1 MIFST
6 QGERDAT
13 LAEVREDTAP
23 LRMPPRPKSVVAL
36 AVPPPV
42 SPTAAVQMANEDM
55 DRARRLQL
63 YRQQLAQEDDLAE
76 SDTDAVV
83 KQTLRGNPGA
93 VAEDTAQDS
102 KLLEATTTKE
112 TATKETAAKET
123 AAKETAA
130 KSAPTKKKKETAK
143 QKTSATAK
151 PKLADRS
158 LAEAPK
164 TEEQS
169 TSTKAITNTAPE
181 APPETKPKGASSV
194 SQPEQAKRA
203 AEDIKAAL
211 RRTKAALSQEKAA
224 VATYKK
230 WKEKIQAFK
239 EKAQMHTAAVTK
251 EHNADLKGGIDA
263 LTREEIANQQRR
275 LRDAQQKMRKLKQA
289 TAQKLEAAAAAKKA
303 AHNALARAAETVP
316 ETSETATSQ
325 TGLPD
330 TASAK

>member
-63 YRQQLAQEDDLAE
+63 YRQQLAQEDDFAE

-102 KLLEATTTKE
+102 KLLEAT
-112 TATKETAAKET
+112 AT
-123 AAKETAA
+123 KETAA
-130 KSAPTKKKKETAK
+130 KSAPTRKKKETAK

-194 SQPEQAKRA
+194 SQPEQ
-203 AEDIKAAL
+203 
-211 RRTKAALSQEKAA
+211 
-224 VATYKK
+224 
-230 WKEKIQAFK
+230 
-239 EKAQMHTAAVTK
+239 
-251 EHNADLKGGIDA
+251 
-263 LTREEIANQQRR
+263 
-275 LRDAQQKMRKLKQA
+275 
-289 TAQKLEAAAAAKKA
+289 
-303 AHNALARAAETVP
+303 
-316 ETSETATSQ
+316 
-325 TGLPD
+325 
-330 TASAK
+330 